1 MSERPENAPPHGAD
15 VASAAEPLTGFV
27 IYHNP
32 DCGTSR
38 NTLALLRSAGIEPQV
53 VEYLKTPPSRAELAE
68 LIRRTGLA
76 VRDVIR
82 QKGTPY
88 AALGLDDPV
97 VSDDALFDTMV
108 AHPILINRPIVVS
121 PDGVKLCR
129 PSEIVLDLL
138 PSGLTTALLKEEG
151 VPFLVDERVPGDDQT
166 LANALQSATL
176 SIDDLTEPGRIFFA
190 YRTPAGD
197 LIGFG
202 GYEALGEQAL
212 LRSIVVLP
220 EWRARALGRNLV
232 ALLQR
237 RAFDEGARRAWVLTS
252 SAAPFF
258 EKVGFKPVDREDAPA
273 AVLTTRQATSLCPAD
288 AALLARTIR
297 F

>member
-1 MSERPENAPPHGAD
+1 M
-15 VASAAEPLTGFV
+15 TFI

-38 NTLALLRSAGIEPQV
+38 NTLALLQSVGVDPSV
-53 VEYLKTPPSRAELAE
+53 VEYLKTPPSRAELAD
-68 LIRRTGLA
+68 LVRRMGLA

-88 AALGLDDPV
+88 AALELDDP
-97 VSDDALFDTMV
+97 SLGDEALLEAMV

-121 PDGVKLCR
+121 PNGVRLCR
-129 PSEIVLDLL
+129 PSDIVFDLL
-138 PSGLTTALLKEEG
+138 PPGVTSELLKEEG
-151 VPFLVDERVPGDDQT
+151 VPFLVDERVTGDDPR
-166 LANALQSATL
+166 LLSALQSAAL
-176 SIDDLTEPGRIFFA
+176 PIDDLTEPGRTFFA
-190 YRTPAGD
+190 YRTSAGQ
-197 LIGFG
+197 LIGYG
-202 GYEALGEQAL
+202 GYEALGENVL

-220 EWRARALGRNLV
+220 EARSKAVGRNLV

-252 SAAPFF
+252 SATSFF
-258 EKVGFKPVDREDAPA
+258 EKVGFKPVSRGDAPA
-273 AVLTTRQATSLCPAD
+273 TVLATRQATSLCPAD

>member
-1 MSERPENAPPHGAD
+1 M
-15 VASAAEPLTGFV
+15 TFV

-38 NTLALLRSAGIEPQV
+38 NTLALLRSVGVEPRV
-53 VEYLKTPPSRAELAE
+53 VEYLKTPPSRAELVD
-68 LIRRTGLA
+68 LIDRMGLA
-76 VRDVIR
+76 VRDAIR

-88 AALGLDDPV
+88 AALGLDDPALG
-97 VSDDALFDTMV
+97 DDALLDAMI
-108 AHPILINRPIVVS
+108 AHPILINRPIVVG
-121 PDGVKLCR
+121 PPGVRLCR
-129 PSEIVLDLL
+129 PSDIVFDLL
-138 PSGLTTALLKEEG
+138 PTGVTTALLKEEG
-151 VPFLVDERVPGDDQT
+151 VPFLVDAGIAGDAPG
-166 LANALQSATL
+166 LVGALQSAGL
-176 SIDDLTEPGRIFFA
+176 PVDDLLEPGRTFFA

-197 LIGFG
+197 PVGFG
-202 GYEALGEQAL
+202 GYEALGDHAL

-220 EWRARALGRNLV
+220 AWRAQALGRNLA

-237 RAFDEGARRAWVLTS
+237 RAFDAGARRAWVLTS

-258 EKVGFKPVDREDAPA
+258 EKIGFKPVARDDAPA
-273 AVLTTRQATSLCPAD
+273 TVLATRQASSLCPAD

>member
-1 MSERPENAPPHGAD
+1 M
-15 VASAAEPLTGFV
+15 TFV

-38 NTLALLRSAGIEPQV
+38 NTLALLRSAGVEPHV

-68 LIRRTGLA
+68 LLRRMGLP

-88 AALGLDDPV
+88 AALGLDDPH
-97 VSDDALFDTMV
+97 VSDDALLDAMV

-121 PDGVKLCR
+121 PDGVRLCR
-129 PSEIVLDLL
+129 PSDIVLDLL
-138 PSGLTTALLKEEG
+138 PPNDTAGLLKEEG
-151 VPFLVDERVPGDDQT
+151 VPFLRDERI
-166 LANALQSATL
+166 LANDPDLL
-176 SIDDLTEPGRIFFA
+176 SSLRAAGLPADDLNEPGRTFFA

-197 LIGFG
+197 LIGYG
-202 GYEALGEQAL
+202 GYEALGENAL

-220 EWRARALGRNLV
+220 EWRAKALGRNLV

-258 EKVGFKPVDREDAPA
+258 EKVGFKPVSRGDAPA
-273 AVLTTRQATSLCPAD
+273 TVVATRQASSLCPAD

-297 F
+297 L

>member
-1 MSERPENAPPHGAD
+1 M
-15 VASAAEPLTGFV
+15 TFV

-38 NTLALLRSAGIEPQV
+38 NTLALLRSAGVEPHV

-68 LIRRTGLA
+68 LLRRMGLP

-88 AALGLDDPV
+88 AALGLDDPH
-97 VSDDALFDTMV
+97 VSDDALLDTMV

-121 PDGVKLCR
+121 PDGVRLCR
-129 PSEIVLDLL
+129 PSDIVLDLL
-138 PSGLTTALLKEEG
+138 PPNDTAGLLKEEG
-151 VPFLVDERVPGDDQT
+151 VPFLRDERI
-166 LANALQSATL
+166 LANDPDLL
-176 SIDDLTEPGRIFFA
+176 SSLRAAGLPTDDLCEPGRTFFA

-197 LIGFG
+197 LIGYG
-202 GYEALGEQAL
+202 GYEALGENAL

-220 EWRARALGRNLV
+220 ERRAKALGRNLV

-258 EKVGFKPVDREDAPA
+258 EKVGFKPVSRGDAPA
-273 AVLTTRQATSLCPAD
+273 TVVATRQASSLCPAD

-297 F
+297 L

>member
-1 MSERPENAPPHGAD
+1 MA
-15 VASAAEPLTGFV
+15 FV

-38 NTLALLRSAGIEPQV
+38 NTLALLRSVGIEPNV

-68 LIRRTGLA
+68 LTRRMGLA
-76 VRDVIR
+76 VHDVIR

-88 AALGLDDPV
+88 AALGLDDPA
-97 VSDDALFDTMV
+97 VSDDALLDAMV

-121 PDGVKLCR
+121 PDGVRLCR
-129 PSEIVLDLL
+129 PSDIVLDLL
-138 PSGLTTALLKEEG
+138 PSSVATTLLKEEG
-151 VPFLVDERVPGDDQT
+151 VSFLRDERIIASDPDLLST
-166 LANALQSATL
+166 LRAAGLPT
-176 SIDDLTEPGRIFFA
+176 DDLNEPGRTFFA
-190 YRTPAGD
+190 YRTLAGD
-197 LIGFG
+197 LVGFG
-202 GYEALGEQAL
+202 GYEALGENAL

-220 EWRARALGRNLV
+220 EARAKALGRNLV

-258 EKVGFKPVDREDAPA
+258 EKAGFKPAARENTPA
-273 AVLTTRQATSLCPAD
+273 VVLATRQATSLCPAD